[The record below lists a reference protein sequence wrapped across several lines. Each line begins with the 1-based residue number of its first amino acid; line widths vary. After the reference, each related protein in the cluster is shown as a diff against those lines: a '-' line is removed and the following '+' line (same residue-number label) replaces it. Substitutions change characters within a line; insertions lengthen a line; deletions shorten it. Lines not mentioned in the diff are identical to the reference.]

1 MDCLAIVSLIQ
12 EFVVALSV
20 QNFLCALTGNFICSE
35 SMNTMH
41 THSITY
47 TWMRHIKMN
56 NGGGLTFVK
65 ARVAICRKLIMLR
78 MHSFHP
84 TESRFVSYIVPLL
97 LALINLKS
105 THPSYFTLH
114 TWVLSATNLFKVKGM
129 LFSFLVAGEQKLF
142 LLHLIQLVDWNR
154 SDPGNEPYSSP
165 RARKCKM

>member
-1 MDCLAIVSLIQ
+1 MLHLSKKREAGCVYKRSSLSIGECVCVCVQTELQFNQMDCLAIVSLIQ

-97 LALINLKS
+97 LALINLIKEV
-105 THPSYFTLH
+105 HPPL
-114 TWVLSATNLFKVKGM
+114 
-129 LFSFLVAGEQKLF
+129 
-142 LLHLIQLVDWNR
+142 LLH
-154 SDPGNEPYSSP
+154 SSHMSPFCHEPF
-165 RARKCKM
+165 